1 MNKIINKIKGAPVDK
16 YYSLKRILKTNAT
29 YNIIFGKRS
38 NGKTF
43 SVVERAL
50 EHGWK
55 LAYIRRFDEEITR
68 KNLNNLVC
76 ADHDIAKHTH
86 GQWNSYCFQ
95 SNCFY
100 FTYVE
105 NGKVVKKSTEP
116 FIHCFALNTM
126 ETTKGADNGYFPI
139 ILFDEFITRRFY
151 LPNEFVLFQNILS
164 SIIRDRDGSEIYML
178 ANTVNQSC
186 PYFAEMGLT
195 RIDKMKQGEIQIVD
209 YGNSGLRVAVEY
221 CNDTTNTL
229 KTAKYFAFDNPQLKM
244 ITNGKWEIKGYPH
257 CPISVTRDNIA
268 FIFFVIF
275 EEHIIRGNIVND
287 NGQIFV
293 FFNPHTNTNRTPT
306 ENDIAYSLD
315 VSTYPMWCQS
325 INETPTDA
333 HKIIR
338 ELINRNKMYF
348 SDNTTG
354 EIIRNWLKQ
363 QAQIKQTFLS

>member
-1 MNKIINKIKGAPVDK
+1 MNKIINKIKGSPVDE
-16 YYSLKRILKTNAT
+16 YYSLKRILKCNAT
-29 YNIIFGKRS
+29 YNVIYGKRS
-38 NGKTF
+38 NGKTY

-50 EHGWK
+50 ANNWK

-68 KNLNNLVC
+68 KNLQSLITP
-76 ADHDIAKHTH
+76 HDIAKHTK
-86 GQWNSYCFQ
+86 GEWNGCCYQ

-100 FTYVE
+100 FTFTE
-105 NGKVVKKSTEP
+105 NGKVLRKAKEP
-116 FIHCFALNTM
+116 FCHCFALNTM

-151 LPNEFVLFQNILS
+151 LPNEFVLFQNLLS

-195 RIDKMKQGEIQIVD
+195 RIDKMKQGEIQIID
-209 YGNSGLRVAVEY
+209 YGDSGLRVAVEY
-221 CNDTTNTL
+221 CNDTTNTV
-229 KTAKYFAFDNPQLKM
+229 KTSKYFAFDNPQLKM

-257 CPISVTRDNIA
+257 CPISVNRDNIA
-268 FIFFVIF
+268 FVFFVVF
-275 EEHIIRGNIVND
+275 EEHIVRGNVVND
-287 NGQIFV
+287 NGNVFV
-293 FFNPHTNTNRTPT
+293 LFNPHTNINRTLT
-306 ENDIAYSLD
+306 ENDVVYKID
-315 VSTYPMWCQS
+315 VSPYPLWCQS

-338 ELINRNKMYF
+338 ELITRNKMYF

-363 QAQIKQTFLS
+363 QSQIKQTFLS

>member
-1 MNKIINKIKGAPVDK
+1 MSKIINKIMGAPVDE
-16 YYSLKRILKTNAT
+16 YYSLKRILKTHAT

-50 EHGWK
+50 ENKWK

-68 KNLNNLVC
+68 KNLHNLVC
-76 ADHDIAKHTH
+76 SDHDIAKHTH
-86 GQWNSYCFQ
+86 GEWNNYCFQ

-105 NGKVVKKSTEP
+105 NGKVIRKATEP

-151 LPNEFVLFQNILS
+151 LPNEFVLFQNMLS

-209 YGNSGLRVAVEY
+209 YGDSGLRVAVEY

-244 ITNGKWEIKGYPH
+244 ITNGKWEIKSYPH
-257 CPISVTRDNIA
+257 CPISVNKQNTA
-268 FIFFVIF
+268 YIFFVLF
-275 EEHIIRGNIVND
+275 EEHILRGNIVND
-287 NGQIFV
+287 GDTV
-293 FFNPHTNTNRTPT
+293 FILFTPHTNLNREVSAEDIVYSMGVSPYPLWCQSLNDTPT
-306 ENDIAYSLD
+306 E
-315 VSTYPMWCQS
+315 V
-325 INETPTDA
+325 

-338 ELINRNKMYF
+338 DLISRNKMFF

-354 EIIRNWLKQ
+354 EIVRNWIKTQ
-363 QAQIKQTFLS
+363 SQIKQIFLS